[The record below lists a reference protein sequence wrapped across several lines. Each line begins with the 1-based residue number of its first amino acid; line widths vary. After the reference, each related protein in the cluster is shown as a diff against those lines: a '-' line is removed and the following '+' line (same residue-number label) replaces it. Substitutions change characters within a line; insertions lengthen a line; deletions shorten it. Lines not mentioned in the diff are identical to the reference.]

1 MKWYVMVNLNLRSIM
16 VEGST
21 TEMVHRVMEVQE
33 VIKEVRIAASLE
45 LLVQIMYYQRRS
57 NRFRNHQYVKEKQ
70 V

>member
-1 MKWYVMVNLNLRSIM
+1 M